1 MFKTEQESFWSGDFG
16 RDYTERNN
24 NAGILASDVSLFER
38 ILSRTPGIR
47 SVIELGANIGLNL
60 KALRGL
66 LTDVELEAVEIN
78 GAAAAVLREWGGCEV
93 REMSILDYEVKR
105 QFDLAFTKGVLIH
118 IDPSYLPCVY
128 DLLHA
133 LARRYV
139 LMAEYYNPVPV
150 EVIYRGHQGKLFK
163 RDFAGE
169 FMNRFP
175 DVCLLDYGFV
185 YHRDP
190 RFPMDDVTW
199 FLMEKQQ

>member
-16 RDYTERNN
+16 KDYTERNN